1 MNIQNTKT
9 MQVQV
14 NIEFDQLVQAV
25 KSLSP
30 NQLKQLLS
38 KIEKQTEKA
47 IPETNLE
54 ALLLKGPV
62 ATEKQVAII
71 ENNRKA
77 INKWRTK

>member
-1 MNIQNTKT
+1 

-25 KSLSP
+25 KSLPP

-38 KIEKQTEKA
+38 KIENQAEKSL
-47 IPETNLE
+47 PEMDLE
-54 ALLLKGPV
+54 DLLLKGPV
-62 ATEKQVAII
+62 ATEKQMAVI

-77 INKWRTK
+77 INQWRNK